1 MIKKI
6 QKYEVMVTTTDFKK
20 FVDGLMKPV
29 TNKAGKVNDRI
40 KALLPSDGDAVIPY
54 RDFRRL
60 GKGLQREQLLEGV
73 DNQRYIDVVEIIH
86 NHLGWNQNAIKGFS
100 DACWQDVI
108 AACSEEIP
116 LPQTDWLKEYDKE
129 HRRADA
135 AKKLRK
141 FGVKIKIENC
151 DYVTENDDIVYDAL
165 IKWIR
170 ECGGRRFINKLL
182 SQMEYLE
189 PEGRFLTDM
198 NGNIPNPKDVII
210 VRPYNYL
217 VNLALANIN
226 ADGGSNSE
234 AAKVFEKAMGLA
246 TDFCFL
252 KFPVQNFGNV
262 WGDLFHREK
271 DTVEFF
277 RDLVYKESIFGLTQH
292 SVWFTRMFC
301 ERVLKY
307 MRDSGRILANGY
319 TFDEYERMMNYVLSA
334 ADALKCVELKKSELN
349 KLGIKSIDQLIDDVV
364 TRGEELNKGFR
375 TPLDEEKEN
384 AANKPLIKT
393 NGKIYA
399 LPVTIGSWGWF
410 EALMSVVRNQEKE
423 DKQKDIDKELGK
435 LIEDY
440 ISEKLDERGIIHCCG
455 NYLSP
460 EKGEADLLVETTK
473 GIMLFEMKKKSLTRK
488 AKAGNEFK
496 IVADLLGS
504 LIDSQAQCFRTSH
517 IMTKDGY
524 VDLDD
529 GNGNVTRVEKRDR
542 TVECISI
549 CLGAF
554 GPLQD
559 RILIKSIMNEMCNNS
574 LTAEYNGI
582 DNQIIKDVKKLNK
595 DMQKWLPY
603 LNEERVNGDSK
614 SNPFFNS
621 WFLDLEQLM
630 LLVHESNS
638 NEELLARLREIKCV
652 NMGSY
657 NFYRE
662 RRMVREMI
670 GYKG

>member
-40 KALLPSDGDAVIPY
+40 KALLPSVGDAVIPY

-135 AKKLRK
+135 AKRLRK

-182 SQMEYLE
+182 SKMEYLE

-262 WGDLFHREK
+262 WGDLFHRDK

-334 ADALKCVELKKSELN
+334 ADALKCVELRRN
-349 KLGIKSIDQLIDDVV
+349 KLNELGINSIDQLIDDVATGSEV
-364 TRGEELNKGFR
+364 LNNGFR

-384 AANKPLIKT
+384 AANKPLVKT

-423 DKQKDIDKELGK
+423 DKQKDIDKEIGK

-440 ISEKLDERGIIHCCG
+440 INEKLDERGITHCCG

-460 EKGEADLLVETTK
+460 EKGEADLVVEATK
-473 GIMLFEMKKKSLTRK
+473 GIMIFEMKKKSLTRK
-488 AKAGNEFK
+488 AKAGDEFK

-517 IMTKDGY
+517 IMNKDGY
-524 VDLDD
+524 VELDD
-529 GNGNVTRVEKRDR
+529 GNGNVIKVEKRDR
-542 TVECISI
+542 TAECISI

-559 RILIKSIMNEMCNNS
+559 RILIKSIMDEMCDNP
-574 LTAEYNGI
+574 LTVKYDGK
-582 DNQIIKDVKKLNK
+582 DKHIIKDVKKFNK
-595 DMQKWLPY
+595 DMQKWLPFLKY
-603 LNEERVNGDSK
+603 EKIYGDSNK
-614 SNPFFNS
+614 NSFFNS

-630 LLVHESNS
+630 LIVQESNS
-638 NEELLARLREIKCV
+638 NEELLARLRDTKCV
-652 NMGSY
+652 TMGSY

-662 RRMVREMI
+662 RRMAREMN
-670 GYKG
+670 GNKG